1 MAGYKKVDTAN
12 LDKIIKKTI
21 EAINNSKAELFDI
34 AENARNECVRLE
46 KELEEL
52 KRRTSEIIKSVET
65 LEVALYESKKRL
77 MHVSRNYDKYSEEE
91 LREAYENADNIRVE
105 LAIKREREQYYI
117 KRRNE
122 LEMRLKEAYKTV
134 EKADN
139 LISQI
144 GISLSY
150 LTGDLENV
158 SLQIEDMKQKR
169 LLGIRIIKAQEEER
183 QRVAREIHDGPA
195 QSMSNIVLKAE
206 ICERLVDSDPEKAK
220 DELRT
225 LKSVVR
231 DTLRDV
237 RKIIYDLRP
246 MSLDDLGLIPTLQR
260 YIETCRE
267 ESGIKITFKTRG
279 TCEQLKPVVSLT
291 VFRLV
296 QEAVNNIKKHACAD
310 KVTINLEFL
319 EKELKLYIADN
330 GVGFDFDSLKSN
342 EEDINK
348 GFGLIS
354 MRERVELLDG
364 KFEIDS
370 AVGKGTRL
378 NITVPLLPEEG
389 VSNG

>member
-1 MAGYKKVDTAN
+1 MANYKKVDTAN
-12 LDKIIKKTI
+12 LDKIIKKTV
-21 EAINNSKAELFDI
+21 EAINNSKTELFDI
-34 AENARNECVRLE
+34 AESARKECQRLE
-46 KELEEL
+46 KELVEL
-52 KRRTSEIIKSVET
+52 KQRTAEIIQSVGL
-65 LEVALYESKKRL
+65 LEIALNESKKQL
-77 MHVSRNYDKYSEEE
+77 MLVSKNYDKYSEDEI
-91 LREAYENADNIRVE
+91 REAYENADNIRVE

-122 LEMRLKEAYKTV
+122 LELRLKNAYKTV

-144 GISLSY
+144 GVSLSY

-169 LLGIRIIKAQEEER
+169 LLGLKIIKAQEEER

-195 QSMSNIVLKAE
+195 QLMSNIVLKAE
-206 ICERLVDSDPEKAK
+206 MCERLVDSEPKRAK
-220 DELRT
+220 EELKT
-225 LKSVVR
+225 LRSCVR

-260 YIETCRE
+260 YLETCQE
-267 ESGIKITFKTRG
+267 ESELEVSFKTRG
-279 TCEQLKPVVSLT
+279 AFEQLRPAISLT

-296 QEAVNNIKKHACAD
+296 QEAVNNIKKHAHAN
-310 KVTINLEFL
+310 KVVINLEFL
-319 EKELKLYIADN
+319 EKELKLYIADD
-330 GVGFDFDSLKSN
+330 GVGFEPGLLKTSGKN
-342 EEDINK
+342 INS

-370 AVGKGTRL
+370 TIGKGTRL
-378 NITVPLLPEEG
+378 NITLPLIPEEG

>member
-1 MAGYKKVDTAN
+1 
-12 LDKIIKKTI
+12 
-21 EAINNSKAELFDI
+21 LFDI

-220 DELRT
+220 
-225 LKSVVR
+225 
-231 DTLRDV
+231 
-237 RKIIYDLRP
+237 
-246 MSLDDLGLIPTLQR
+246 MSL
-260 YIETCRE
+260 
-267 ESGIKITFKTRG
+267 
-279 TCEQLKPVVSLT
+279 
-291 VFRLV
+291 
-296 QEAVNNIKKHACAD
+296 
-310 KVTINLEFL
+310 
-319 EKELKLYIADN
+319 EL
-330 GVGFDFDSLKSN
+330 
-342 EEDINK
+342 
-348 GFGLIS
+348 
-354 MRERVELLDG
+354 
-364 KFEIDS
+364 
-370 AVGKGTRL
+370 
-378 NITVPLLPEEG
+378 
-389 VSNG
+389 

>member
-1 MAGYKKVDTAN
+1 MANYKKVDTAN
-12 LDKIIKKTI
+12 LDKIIKKTV
-21 EAINNSKAELFDI
+21 EAINNSKTELFDI
-34 AENARNECVRLE
+34 AESARKECLRLE
-46 KELEEL
+46 RELTEL
-52 KRRTSEIIKSVET
+52 KHKTAEVIQSVEI
-65 LEVALYESKKRL
+65 LEIALNESKKQL
-77 MHVSRNYDKYSEEE
+77 MVVSKNYDKYSEDEI
-91 LREAYENADNIRVE
+91 RKTYEKADNIRVE

-122 LEMRLKEAYKTV
+122 LELRLKEAYKTV

-144 GISLSY
+144 GVSLSY

-158 SLQIEDMKQKR
+158 SLQLEDMKQRR
-169 LLGIRIIKAQEEER
+169 LFGIQIIKAQEEER

-206 ICERLVDSDPEKAK
+206 ICERLVDSEPEKAK
-220 DELRT
+220 EELKT

-231 DTLRDV
+231 ETLRDV

-260 YIETCRE
+260 YLETYQE
-267 ESGIKITFKTRG
+267 ESKITVSFNTRG
-279 TCEQLKPVVSLT
+279 NCEQLRPVVSLT

-296 QEAVNNIKKHACAD
+296 QEAINNIKKHAHAD
-310 KVTINLEFL
+310 KVTINLEFM
-319 EKELKLYIADN
+319 EKELKLYILDN
-330 GVGFDFDSLKSN
+330 GVGFDIGSLKTSGEN
-342 EEDINK
+342 ING

-370 AVGKGTRL
+370 TIGNGTRL
-378 NITVPLLPEEG
+378 NITVPLIPEEG
-389 VSNG
+389 VSDG